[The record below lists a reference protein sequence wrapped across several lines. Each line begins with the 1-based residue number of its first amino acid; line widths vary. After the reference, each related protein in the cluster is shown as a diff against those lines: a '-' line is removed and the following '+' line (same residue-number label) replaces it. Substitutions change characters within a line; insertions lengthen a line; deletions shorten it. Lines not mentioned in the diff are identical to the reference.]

1 MIRWLWSKGWRKS
14 FTGRT
19 HEEARGEMLTAR
31 QVRGSGKGEDW
42 LYLRNVLEAL
52 QTKPGDDPRL

>member
-1 MIRWLWSKGWRKS
+1 MVVVKGLEKES
-14 FTGRT
+14 LTGRT

-31 QVRGSGKGEDW
+31 QIRGSEKGEDW